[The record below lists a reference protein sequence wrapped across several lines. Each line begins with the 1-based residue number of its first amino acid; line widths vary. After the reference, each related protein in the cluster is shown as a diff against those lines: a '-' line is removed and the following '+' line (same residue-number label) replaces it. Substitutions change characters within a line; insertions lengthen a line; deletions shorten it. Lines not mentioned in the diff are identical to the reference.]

1 MKVSEILAGS
11 TKAYPSIEIVPPLRG
26 ITKDE
31 LLESIAPF
39 MEFSPKYIN
48 VTSHRDEFEYREEA
62 DGSFSRHLLRNRI
75 NETTVCA
82 AIMSKYDVEVVP
94 HLICGGSTK
103 EEIESKLDNL
113 EFLGINN
120 IVALRGDSMTGEKRF
135 TPTPGGYSFAS
146 ELVEGIRSYQGSA
159 GYKRKRGMDSSTSLG
174 MTEGGNGMTEG
185 GNGKTERGN
194 GMTEKELGRGKR
206 LAEER
211 FFCIGVGAYPEKHF
225 EAANIETDILNLK
238 RKVDAG
244 ADYIITQMFFDNKVY
259 YDFVEKCRAAGI
271 TVPIVPGL
279 KPLSTA
285 RQISVLPEAF
295 SLDIPLELTGEI
307 EKHRND
313 KEAVYRIGTEWCTM
327 QCKDLLKHGVPA
339 VHFYTMG
346 KSRNITDILREC
358 F

>member
-26 ITKDE
+26 ITKHE

-39 MEFSPKYIN
+39 MDFSPKYIN

-62 DGSFSRHLLRNRI
+62 DGTFSKHLIRNRI

-94 HLICGGSTK
+94 HLICGGVTK

-113 EFLGINN
+113 AFLGINN
-120 IVALRGDSMTGEKRF
+120 IVALRGDSMRGEKRF
-135 TPTPGGYSFAS
+135 TPTPGGYRYAN
-146 ELVEGIRSYQGSA
+146 ELIEGIRKYQGSNS
-159 GYKRKRGMDSSTSLG
+159 YRRERGMEADD
-174 MTEGGNGMTEG
+174 
-185 GNGKTERGN
+185 
-194 GMTEKELGRGKR
+194 
-206 LAEER
+206 R

-225 EAANIETDILNLK
+225 EAPNIETDIANLK
-238 RKVDAG
+238 KKVDAG
-244 ADYIITQMFFDNKVY
+244 ADYIITQMFFDNQIY
-259 YDFVEKCRAAGI
+259 YDFVAKCREAGI
-271 TVPIVPGL
+271 TVPIIPGL

-285 RQISVLPEAF
+285 RQVEVLPESF
-295 SLDIPLELTGEI
+295 SLDIPLELTQEI
-307 EKHRND
+307 AKAGND
-313 KEAVYRIGTEWCTM
+313 KAKVYQIGTEWCTM

-346 KSRNITDILREC
+346 KSDNIVRILREC

>member
-1 MKVSEILAGS
+1 MKVSEILNAS
-11 TKAYPSIEIVPPLRG
+11 TKAFPSIEIVPPMRG
-26 ITKDE
+26 ITKTE

-62 DGSFSRHLLRNRI
+62 DGSFSKHLIRNRI

-94 HLICGGSTK
+94 HLICGGSTI

-113 EFLGINN
+113 AFMGINN
-120 IVALRGDSMTGEKRF
+120 IVALRGDSMSGEKRF
-135 TPTPGGYSFAS
+135 TPTPGGYRYAS
-146 ELVEGIRSYQGSA
+146 ELVEGIRSYQGSNT
-159 GYKRKRGMDSSTSLG
+159 YRR
-174 MTEGGNGMTEG
+174 
-185 GNGKTERGN
+185 ERGLE
-194 GMTEKELGRGKR
+194 TDDRY
-206 LAEER
+206 
-211 FFCIGVGAYPEKHF
+211 FCIGVGAYPEKHF
-225 EAANIETDILNLK
+225 EAPNLETDIANLK

-244 ADYIITQMFFDNKVY
+244 ADYVITQMFFDNQVY

-271 TVPIVPGL
+271 NVPIIPGL

-285 RQISVLPEAF
+285 RQVSVLPEAF
-295 SLDIPLELTGEI
+295 SLDIPLELTQEI
-307 EKHRND
+307 AKAGNN
-313 KEAVYRIGTEWCTM
+313 KAAVYQIGTEWCAM
-327 QCKDLLKHGVPA
+327 QCKDLIAHGVPA

-346 KSRNITDILREC
+346 KSENITRILQDC

>member
-1 MKVSEILAGS
+1 MKVSEILAAS
-11 TKAYPSIEIVPPLRG
+11 KKAYPSIEIVPPLRG

-62 DGSFSRHLLRNRI
+62 DGTFSRHLLRNRI
-75 NETTVCA
+75 SETTVCA

-94 HLICGGSTK
+94 HLICGGSTV
-103 EEIESKLDNL
+103 EEIESKLDNMA
-113 EFLGINN
+113 FLGINN
-120 IVALRGDSMTGEKRF
+120 IVALRGDSMAGEKRF
-135 TPTPGGYSFAS
+135 TPTPGGYRYAS
-146 ELVEGIRSYQGSA
+146 ELVEGIRSYQGSNS
-159 GYKRKRGMDSSTSLG
+159 YRRSRGLEADD
-174 MTEGGNGMTEG
+174 
-185 GNGKTERGN
+185 
-194 GMTEKELGRGKR
+194 
-206 LAEER
+206 R

-238 RKVDAG
+238 KKVDAG

-259 YDFVEKCRAAGI
+259 YDFAARCRAAGI
-271 TVPIVPGL
+271 NVPIIPGL
-279 KPLSTA
+279 KPISTA

-295 SLDIPLELTGEI
+295 SLDIPLELTQEI
-307 EKHRND
+307 EKHKND
-313 KEAVYRIGTEWCTM
+313 KDAVYRIGTEWCTA
-327 QCKDLLKHGVPA
+327 QCKDLLAHGVPA